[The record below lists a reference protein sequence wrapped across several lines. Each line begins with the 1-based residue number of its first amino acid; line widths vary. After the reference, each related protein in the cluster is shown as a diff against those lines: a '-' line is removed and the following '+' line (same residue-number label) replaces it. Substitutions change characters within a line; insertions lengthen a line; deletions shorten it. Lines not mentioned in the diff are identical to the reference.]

1 MDEDDFIN
9 AGPPV
14 EGSSVQI
21 AASAPVVEAA
31 APGDPDYSVI
41 ELGDRVKI
49 ITTRYGTLTG
59 IVYYRSEELIS
70 IMPDGES
77 NRLRDF
83 ALTDTG
89 EFQPEYEITEVK
101 IPIGGKHTVEGFVN
115 QNNLRAGQ
123 ILEAFDADGRI
134 ARYYKVVGANAEEDW
149 IDVQPLAAEPRAG
162 EEPVEDGDV
171 ERVDFDYTGIPR
183 DQDFV
188 ILHPREMREL
198 EEEPAVE
205 AIDERGV
212 GDEVLHED
220 FEAPQIVQGITFTG
234 AVVVPE
240 FIELEE
246 IPETEHTYSDYVQK
260 SDALQ
265 DFLEL
270 MTDKQRKNPAELR
283 KVRAVTEMFNG
294 LKLETVQYSDDS
306 EYKRPIGMKPTTPGT
321 LIDLFAEQ
329 NVPLGRPVL
338 ETTKNVYKIVEK
350 SPSSGK
356 ADIEEDTDASIPGM
370 TVRSWNAELYNWR
383 NALKMDVAGPN
394 APGAAASSASRT
406 AFTEG
411 YWIFLTNYLN
421 RYARPWDATI
431 TDADQWQTKGDT
443 EFFRMEIPNMKTKP
457 VSSVKPQVEVGPF
470 GRTKTTLTPINIP
483 FAIDRAVGA
492 TYRASKQHRRELLLV
507 GEYAPVSSY
516 VLFPLLAT
524 PVLGTKRSGLLAR
537 DVEYSQRAFM
547 TLKQIITAL
556 GEIEDIPS
564 SNKILALGKD
574 GNTLGN
580 IPVADYLRGIKFG
593 ALGPGGFD
601 LIMRQFGLDK
611 YEYSKEIYE
620 VLQAKMASTQNALQV
635 YINTLRSELEEFSSS
650 NPTPAYVPL
659 FGDSF
664 KEGQE
669 VAKIAPLEAARSNP
683 MLQNVL
689 RDLELSAP
697 MMADSDL
704 AQIIALIKHQ
714 PDLFLAIAGGQA
726 ASVANEQF
734 KARRSA
740 FIKSLESAMRLRLLM
755 LNKGEAP
762 VPNTC
767 KHVEVLAKVRRID
780 DDAER
785 MAAFLKFVAKY
796 QGGRDENWIN
806 CNVCKK
812 HLVCLHEMLMAK
824 MKFNPREKDTF
835 NKELLLKF
843 NGPLVS
849 GLYQCRN
856 CGQPIRELAYD
867 TNLEFDDEGR
877 PMMGRA
883 VLEDEKALEMDEVA
897 EILATAMG
905 QSTNT
910 TEVFKD
916 PEDKL
921 LYLILRQITDRLSI
935 RIPRERID
943 KILEGVKSIISR
955 QPTREGHN
963 KTIKRALEARG
974 EDSKRADI
982 IDYDTR
988 ISRMQ
993 IGAVGA
999 FVLLEVQTAI
1009 PGYMVYAT
1017 IPGCKPTFSG
1027 YPLGAAEDTTGIEYM
1042 ACVIS
1047 SIRPAD
1053 VKMEQGMPHQS
1064 PFALSKWHDFADD
1077 TRRIT
1082 RIKMQ
1087 LETVLEKYVMRM
1099 PIAIHAVMSKRS
1111 YIREVYGAAG
1121 NMDDNDRIKDSI
1133 PAGFLPRQ
1141 VVITPEEAAKYPVV
1155 AESANATAAAD
1166 LYIQIGH
1173 RQAIKTGRI
1182 ARGNP
1187 FAETTCCPAPLED
1200 PQAYWRSVDGLPK
1213 LPRRTIRTAITGT
1226 RMMQHF
1232 APRHIKVLTAEAP
1245 ENLYYRMFLNVCAS
1259 GPNIGRPHEL
1269 GFSHKCT
1276 HCKFQ
1281 FPESL
1286 FSVKDYIQTTGMDKA
1301 QAAKEKAARDEELR
1315 IAQQEANAMFAEQG
1329 IDITPEFFQKIL
1341 DASHLANSVDPFT
1354 MPEAISPYERIAEL
1368 ATLEPPPSPNW
1379 ISQDPDRKGVLDGIM
1394 IGLAKLSQSGDNSDS
1409 AIEDAVGEIATASR
1423 EAKKYIERTVGDF
1436 LPERGRDEDNFNKFM
1451 KFFEGFLEQEAHDFK
1466 EILMSHIIVPAQR
1479 LLTQCEPSSYTR
1491 VSETLQLSVSHY
1503 ETLLTMLDSN
1513 QNVYMTFREKFSESG
1528 SAKQK
1533 LARIKLTYYVQQMTA
1548 IYKGILELNPEN
1560 VPGGEPVLRYLLKYF
1575 FLQCTADLI
1584 NPTQTP
1590 PDAPTVSRFDSS
1602 SSLLVSLLI
1611 GLMNQYGKERISLD
1625 TEEIRNL
1632 IQARIEQETE
1642 LFIDTVKRMTDDE
1655 KQLDAIQ
1662 KNLRMGRYAVG
1673 GSTVIYKYDAAR
1685 WDQEQKERILMG
1697 MAGSAGVEGISLENL
1712 ESMIGR
1718 GDEGYM
1724 DNGQGYEIGQMGA
1737 GEGEG

>member
-1 MDEDDFIN
+1 MDAEDIIN

-14 EGSSVQI
+14 EESSVQI

-59 IVYYRSEELIS
+59 TVYYRSEELIS
-70 IMPDGES
+70 VMPDGES

-149 IDVQPLAAEPRAG
+149 IDIQPLAAEPRAG

-198 EEEPAVE
+198 EEEPAAEAVE
-205 AIDERGV
+205 DEA
-212 GDEVLHED
+212 LHED
-220 FEAPQIVQGITFTG
+220 FEAPQIVEGITFTG
-234 AVVVPE
+234 TVVVPE

-265 DFLEL
+265 DFLEM

-338 ETTKNVYKIVEK
+338 ETTKYAYNVETKTSEK
-350 SPSSGK
+350 AAAEE
-356 ADIEEDTDASIPGM
+356 ADDNSIPGILKK
-370 TVRSWNAELYNWR
+370 SWSTELANWR
-383 NALKMDVAGPN
+383 EALKMDVAGPN
-394 APGAAASSASRT
+394 APGAAASRT

-411 YWIFLTNYLN
+411 YWIYLTNYLN
-421 RYARPWDATI
+421 RYARSWDATI

-443 EFFRMEIPNMKTKP
+443 EFFRMEIPNFKTNP
-457 VSSVKPQVEVGPF
+457 VPGIAIETSAGPF
-470 GRTKTTLTPINIP
+470 GRPQSTLVSRTIP

-492 TYRASKQHRRELLLV
+492 TFRASKQHRLELLLV

-524 PVLGTKRSGLLAR
+524 PVLGSKRSGLLAR
-537 DVEYSQRAFM
+537 DVEYSHRAFM
-547 TLKQIITAL
+547 TLKQLIMAL
-556 GEIEDIPS
+556 GEIEDMPS

-611 YEYSKEIYE
+611 YEYSKEMYE
-620 VLQAKMASTQNALQV
+620 VLQAKMASAQNALQV

-669 VAKIAPLEAARSNP
+669 VTKIAPLEAARSNP

-726 ASVANEQF
+726 ATVASEQF

-740 FIKSLESAMRLRLLM
+740 FIKSLESAMRLRILM

-767 KHVEVLAKVRRID
+767 KHVEVLTKVRRID

-785 MAAFLKFVAKY
+785 MAAFLKFIAKY

-883 VLEDEKALEMDEVA
+883 VLEEEKALEMDEVA

-905 QSTNT
+905 QSTNN

-935 RIPRERID
+935 RIPRERIE

-955 QPTREGHN
+955 QPSREAYN
-963 KTIKRALEARG
+963 QKIKKALETRG

-1017 IPGCKPTFSG
+1017 IPGCKPSFAG
-1027 YPLGAAEDTTGIEYM
+1027 YPLGATEDTTGIEYM

-1047 SIRPAD
+1047 SVRPAD

-1087 LETVLEKYVMRM
+1087 LETVLETYVMRM

-1111 YIREVYGAAG
+1111 YIREVYGTAG
-1121 NMDDNDRIKDSI
+1121 NMDSADRIQDSI

-1141 VVITPEEAAKYPVV
+1141 VVITPEEAAKDPVV

-1213 LPRRTIRTAITGT
+1213 LPRRTIRSAITGT

-1232 APRHIKVLTAEAP
+1232 APRHMKVLTAEAP

-1329 IDITPEFFQKIL
+1329 IDITPEFFQKVL

-1354 MPEAISPYERIAEL
+1354 MPEAISPYERIAQL
-1368 ATLEPPPSPNW
+1368 ATLDPPPSPNW
-1379 ISQDPDRKGVLDGIM
+1379 ISQDPDRKGVLNRIIEGVVT
-1394 IGLAKLSQSGDNSDS
+1394 LSRNGQENSGGELENS
-1409 AIEDAVGEIATASR
+1409 VGEIATASR
-1423 EAKKYIERTVGDF
+1423 EAKKYIERMVSTY
-1436 LPERGRDEDNFNKFM
+1436 LPERSRDEEKFT
-1451 KFFEGFLEQEAHDFK
+1451 KFFEGFLEQEPHDFK

-1479 LLTQCEPSSYTR
+1479 LLTQCQPATFTR
-1491 VSETLQLSVSHY
+1491 VSETLQLSLEHY
-1503 ETLLTMLDSN
+1503 NSLQTMLNSN
-1513 QNVYMTFREKFSESG
+1513 QDVYTTFRERFSEQG
-1528 SAKQK
+1528 SAKHK
-1533 LARIKLTYYVQQMTA
+1533 LARVKLTYYVQQLTA

-1584 NPTQTP
+1584 NPNEAP
-1590 PDAPTVSRFDSS
+1590 PDAPPASRYDTS
-1602 SSLLVSLLI
+1602 SSLLVTLVI
-1611 GLMNQYGKERISLD
+1611 ALMNQYGKERISLD

-1737 GEGEG
+1737 GEGEDE